1 MRKGSRAAIVFA
13 CCVLAIPT
21 CVQILDGFEAESMA
35 AAIAMGALLGVV
47 HVAVRPILRILSA
60 PIGCLTM
67 GLFQP
72 LLDVAIL
79 YVCAHYVPGF
89 SITNP
94 LHALLAVI
102 LINTACAIG
111 GGRR

>member
-21 CVQILDGFEAESMA
+21 CVEMLDGFQSASLA
-35 AAIAMGALLGVV
+35 ASIAMGALLGTV
-47 HVAVRPILRILSA
+47 HVAVRPIIRILSI

-67 GLFQP
+67 GLIQP
-72 LLDVAIL
+72 VIDIALLYA
-79 YVCAHYVPGF
+79 CAHFVEGF
-89 SITNP
+89 AITNP

-102 LINTACAIG
+102 LINAVCAIG
-111 GGRR
+111 AGRH